1 MEQSTKHSSYSR
13 TLDVFVGS
21 VLVAGS
27 IYAVLWCLAH
37 PDDSLSFAQNYLQ
50 LTPGEIRKIP
60 FSALL
65 FTAFWV
71 AMKILIFDPFLQLTE
86 EREASA
92 SGAVAKAKKLTR
104 KAEKLE
110 AEFKDQI
117 TTVKIAALKE
127 KNQKLDRVKDEA
139 RAIISKA
146 EDDAE
151 RELLKARSKI
161 SSDITRLE
169 VNLADEKESL
179 VDAVVTN
186 LKPKVWE
193 N

>member
-1 MEQSTKHSSYSR
+1 MEAKHSSYSR

-21 VLVAGS
+21 VLIAGS

-37 PDDSLSFAQNYLQ
+37 PDDFLSFAQNYFQ
-50 LTPGEIRKIP
+50 LTPGELRKIP
-60 FSALL
+60 FTVLL
-65 FTAFWV
+65 FTAFWI

-92 SGAVAKAKKLTR
+92 SGAIAKAKKLTR

-110 AEFKDQI
+110 TEFKDQI

-139 RAIISKA
+139 RAIIAKA
-146 EDDAE
+146 EDNAE

-161 SSDITRLE
+161 TSDMARLE
-169 VNLADEKESL
+169 VNLKGDKNDL

-186 LKPKVWE
+186 LKNKAWE